1 MSCLMIGK
9 NVNIILFKNIKFNSG
24 KYKFTSNA
32 IYGVAKMN
40 GMNSAL
46 AKT

>member
-9 NVNIILFKNIKFNSG
+9 NVNIILFKNIKLDSG

-32 IYGVAKMN
+32 IYGVEKMN